1 MYTVHTCDATQVC
14 LNVRWSNLKK
24 TNTFFVFE
32 DYLSHFC
39 LISTQK
45 TGGDNIH
52 RRIFKVLAILLFVST
67 LHSLSQVNV
76 ESVCEHPEEPI

>member
-1 MYTVHTCDATQVC
+1 MYTVHTCDATRVSKC
-14 LNVRWSNLKK
+14 EVIKPKK
-24 TNTFFVFE
+24 NKHFFVFA

-52 RRIFKVLAILLFVST
+52 RWTFKVLAILLSVST